1 MYERT
6 KTFLVNLPADLDRY
20 QTPPQLYRPDT
31 SKPFVSD
38 YMRWN
43 AIIEEIRI
51 VQNAPVPEATWQA
64 FLDKHYN
71 THIITL
77 LLLFQGH

>member
-6 KTFLVNLPADLDRY
+6 NTILVNLPADLDRY
-20 QTPPQLYRPDT
+20 QTPPQLYRPDIFK
-31 SKPFVSD
+31 SFVSD

-43 AIIEEIRI
+43 DVIEEIRI
-51 VQNAPVPEATWQA
+51 IQNAPVPEATWQA

-71 THIITL
+71 THIKTL
-77 LLLFQGH
+77 VLLFQGQ